1 MSPRGPAVRFT
12 FDLVVIGGGMAGL
25 TAGAAAARGG
35 AKVAV
40 LERGFTLG
48 GSSALS
54 VGVVWMASTVDT
66 FRLENPLGDPGVAEA
81 VVEGFP
87 DALAWIQNLGVKTSP
102 SITLYEFGRGAEIDI
117 LTYHRRCAAIIT
129 SAGGSITFGAD
140 TQSLILNGQ
149 RRVVGA
155 KVRQDGNLVA
165 VHGDHVL
172 LATGGFQ
179 ANDRLRARYIHRNA
193 RRMLVRSNPCSR
205 GDGLRLGLSVGAATS
220 SWMDGFYGHLIS
232 SPTTQFE
239 APEYRR
245 LTQAQSGYSILV
257 NRAGDR
263 FTDES
268 AGDHF
273 NAQAVLR
280 QPGARALLIVDE
292 HTRRERLI
300 KPHREGSPGL
310 VGQFEDAVQM
320 GARYKRAS
328 SPVDLAD
335 QAKAWGYDSA
345 SILRTIRRYNAAT
358 LLPDDPPRRRYH
370 RPLQEFPL
378 HALEVQPAI
387 TFTHGGLR
395 TDRHSQVLR
404 IDGSPVPGLL
414 AAGADAGGTYQK
426 GNAGG
431 LSVATVQ
438 GLAAASTAGF
448 VREA

>member
-1 MSPRGPAVRFT
+1 VSPPGPAERLT

-40 LERGFTLG
+40 LERSLTLG
-48 GSSALS
+48 GSAALS

-87 DALAWIQNLGVKTSP
+87 DALAWIQSLDVKTSP

-129 SAGGSITFGAD
+129 SAGGSITLGAD
-140 TQSLILNGQ
+140 TRALILNGE

-155 KVRQDGNLVA
+155 KVRQDGDLA
-165 VHGDHVL
+165 TVHGDHVL

-193 RRMLVRSNPCSR
+193 RRMLVRSNQYSR
-205 GDGLRLGLSVGAATS
+205 GDGLRLGLSVGATTS
-220 SWMDGFYGHLIS
+220 SWMEGFYGHLIS
-232 SPTTQFE
+232 SPTTRFE

-268 AGDHF
+268 AGDVF
-273 NAQAVLR
+273 NTQAVLR

-292 HTRRERLI
+292 YIRREFLV
-300 KPHREGSPGL
+300 KPHRGGNPGL

-320 GARYKRAS
+320 GARYTKAS
-328 SPVDLAD
+328 SPAELGDHVR
-335 QAKAWGYDSA
+335 AWGYDGA
-345 SILRTIRRYNAAT
+345 SLVRTIRRYDATT
-358 LLPDDPPRRRYH
+358 LLPDDPPRRRHH
-370 RPLQEFPL
+370 RPLKELPL

-387 TFTHGGLR
+387 TYTHGGLR
-395 TDRHSQVLR
+395 TNRHAQVLR

-414 AAGADAGGTYQK
+414 AAGVDAGGTYQK
-426 GNAGG
+426 GHAGG

-438 GLAAASTAGF
+438 GLAAARTAGF
-448 VREA
+448 VRET